1 MSGGRCW
8 MTPKQFIRGIAIKG
22 FNVAKAIIAPHT
34 KFPDNRLYIKSY
46 SQYGEDL
53 LVDAILGCK
62 PTGTYVD
69 IGANDPT
76 LFSNTKRF
84 YERGWMGINIE
95 PNPLH
100 FPVLLKNRTRDV
112 NLNIGI
118 SDKESTLPFYIL
130 KADMVSTLDKKT
142 AIRNCQDYD
151 TSIQKVIEVPVA
163 RLDTTLETFLGRRI
177 IDFMSIDVEGAEM
190 LVLRGN
196 DWKKY
201 RPRVILIEIQDHTE
215 DIMDYL
221 TARHYLPI
229 MSNGT
234 NAIFIDRATS
244 LDVNLINNEVPNG
257 LGDK

>member
-1 MSGGRCW
+1 
-8 MTPKQFIRGIAIKG
+8 MTPKQFIRGIAIRG
-22 FNVAKAIIAPHT
+22 FNAAKALIAPDT

-53 LVDAILGCK
+53 LIDAILGCK

-84 YERGWMGINIE
+84 YDRGWTGINIE

-100 FPVLLKNRTRDV
+100 FTGLLKKRNRDV

-118 SDKESTLPFYIL
+118 SDKESTLPFYVL
-130 KADMVSTLDKKT
+130 KADMVSTLDKNT

-151 TSIQKVIEVPVA
+151 TSIQNVIDVPVS
-163 RLDTTLETFLGRRI
+163 RLDTTLDTFLGGRT

-190 LVLRGN
+190 LVLHGN
-196 DWKKY
+196 NWNRY
-201 RPRVILIEIQDHTE
+201 RPQVILIEIQDNTGNII
-215 DIMDYL
+215 DFL
-221 TARHYLPI
+221 TTRNYLPI

-234 NAIFIDRATS
+234 NAVFIDRATTG
-244 LDVNLINNEVPNG
+244 DVT
-257 LGDK
+257 